1 MQLVTDN
8 SADISAEQL
17 TSLTIDIHR
26 VSLTLTLDGKSYE
39 SGVDIET
46 AAFYELMEKSED
58 MPTTSQPSP
67 GDILKTYREVAEKT
81 GDKEILSVHI
91 SSGLSGT
98 MNAVRIA
105 AEQAKADGITV
116 HMIDTM
122 TLSGPQGWQVEAAA
136 RGVQA
141 GWDVERIRTTVDRVR
156 RASDT
161 IFTLPTLKYLI
172 HGGRISHLQGLVA
185 STLGIRPIIGVNPE
199 DGKYETRARIR
210 TYKKAV
216 RSLPDVMAERV
227 EPGSKV
233 RVQPVNALYED
244 VMEDMKK
251 AIDKKFDVEWMPAV
265 PLSPILGAHTGAGM
279 LGVAYGAVA
288 DLPELP

>member
-1 MQLVTDN
+1 
-8 SADISAEQL
+8 
-17 TSLTIDIHR
+17 
-26 VSLTLTLDGKSYE
+26 GKSYE

>member
-8 SADISAEQL
+8 AADISEEQL
-17 TSLTIDIHR
+17 ANLGIDIHR
-26 VSLTLTLDGKSYE
+26 VSLTLTLDGKAYE

-46 AAFYELMEKSED
+46 EAFYELMESSED

-98 MNAVRIA
+98 MNSVRIA

-136 RGVQA
+136 RGIQA
-141 GWDVERIRTTVDRVR
+141 GWDVERIRTLVDQVR
-156 RASDT
+156 KGSDT

-185 STLGIRPIIGVNPE
+185 STLGIRPIIGVNAE

-216 RSLPDVMAERV
+216 RSLPDIMAERI

-251 AIDKKFDVEWMPAV
+251 AIDKQFDVEWMPAV

-279 LGVAYGAVA
+279 LGCAYGAVA
-288 DLPELP
+288 DLPEMP